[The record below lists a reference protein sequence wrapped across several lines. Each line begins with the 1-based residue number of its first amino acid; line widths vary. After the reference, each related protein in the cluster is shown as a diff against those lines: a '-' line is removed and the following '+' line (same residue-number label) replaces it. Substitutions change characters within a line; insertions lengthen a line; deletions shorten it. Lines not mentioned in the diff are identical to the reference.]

1 MLYALRLLL
10 LASSVC
16 AFHISSSTLAVPS
29 STLAVQRTRA
39 ISMDVNKFRDVEEC
53 VTSASGAAEIE
64 DCSVITEAEPPPVVD
79 NDFVPDLTNA

>member
-16 AFHISSSTLAVPS
+16 AFHISS